1 MPDQSPILTTLA
13 MPSARQTSRSRRCFS
28 AIAIVSLSA
37 CGGGEGTGLTL
48 ATSLSEGSFSSGGML
63 RTFAAGGN
71 GKGRALGLADQ
82 PTATAPAT
90 DTATVPATA
99 PATDTATVP
108 AIAPATDTVT
118 VPTAS
123 SGGITVDTTQAPTP
137 QPGVSSVMLSAPGA
151 IPPLPGAG
159 DWESGGAFR
168 LLCNWSK
175 MSNDDPIVYPGQPG
189 AAHHHTFF
197 GNTAVDA
204 YTTSDNIRSKGNAT
218 CRGGTV
224 NLSGYWVPSMIDT
237 ATSKP
242 IAPKSLLIYY
252 KTGAWPYFN
261 DGSIMQAIPK
271 GLKMIVGDASR
282 KTGGGS
288 GQFVCLTMATG
299 TGHSAG
305 SAIPTTC
312 KDGDDLR
319 MNIDFPQCWDGK
331 NLDSPDHKSHMSHPI
346 AFWTGDPQRQYR
358 CPETHP
364 VVLPRV
370 SFSVQYTLPAG
381 NDTTKWRL
389 ASDMYD
395 QSLPGGYSAH
405 ADWMNGWDPAISDL
419 WGMKCMRDRRDC
431 GSANIGDGRTTLEFQ
446 GN

>member
-1 MPDQSPILTTLA
+1 

-159 DWESGGAFR
+159 DWETGGAFR

-197 GNTAVDA
+197 GNTADRRV
-204 YTTSDNIRSKGNAT
+204 
-218 CRGGTV
+218 
-224 NLSGYWVPSMIDT
+224 
-237 ATSKP
+237 
-242 IAPKSLLIYY
+242 
-252 KTGAWPYFN
+252 
-261 DGSIMQAIPK
+261 
-271 GLKMIVGDASR
+271 
-282 KTGGGS
+282 
-288 GQFVCLTMATG
+288 
-299 TGHSAG
+299 H
-305 SAIPTTC
+305 
-312 KDGDDLR
+312 DLR
-319 MNIDFPQCWDGK
+319 Q
-331 NLDSPDHKSHMSHPI
+331 HPI
-346 AFWTGDPQRQYR
+346 ERQRHMPRRNGQPLRLLGPIDDRYGD
-358 CPETHP
+358 
-364 VVLPRV
+364 
-370 SFSVQYTLPAG
+370 
-381 NDTTKWRL
+381 
-389 ASDMYD
+389 
-395 QSLPGGYSAH
+395 
-405 ADWMNGWDPAISDL
+405 
-419 WGMKCMRDRRDC
+419 
-431 GSANIGDGRTTLEFQ
+431 
-446 GN
+446 